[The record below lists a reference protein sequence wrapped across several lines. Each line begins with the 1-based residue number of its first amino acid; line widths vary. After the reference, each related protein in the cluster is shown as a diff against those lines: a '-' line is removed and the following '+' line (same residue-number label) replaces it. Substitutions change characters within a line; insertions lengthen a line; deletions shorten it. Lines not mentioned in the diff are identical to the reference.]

1 MTPLDADLGVVLA
14 QIGLASL
21 RVLVAFSLLPLFAP
35 RLLPG
40 LARGCLI
47 LAISV
52 PPAVAR
58 LHAPAPVPDSGL
70 GLLLLLVSESA
81 VGVLLGLGI
90 GAFCAGLQAA
100 GEIID
105 HQTGLTFTQNIDPM
119 HGNSTS
125 LSAHLLERVLFA
137 ALMASGLLLV
147 VVDTVYLSYQI
158 WPVGQPPQGLGMHV
172 PLSLASQAA
181 RLFAWA
187 LLLAGPVVLV
197 LFVLDLGLGLLNRSA
212 PQFNVF
218 SLSMSLK
225 PLVGL
230 AVLAAALPMLL
241 EYTVLA
247 LFETVATLRGLI
259 LGIGG
264 RA

>member
-1 MTPLDADLGVVLA
+1 MSTQQVDATALLVHAAVAG
-14 QIGLASL
+14 L
-21 RVLVAFSLLPLFAP
+21 RVMTLFLFLPLFAKG
-35 RLLPG
+35 LLPQ
-40 LARGCLI
+40 LSRGCLG
-47 LAISV
+47 LAIAL
-52 PPAVAR
+52 PPTLAGV
-58 LHAPAPVPDSGL
+58 LSPVPLPEGGL
-70 GLLLLLVSESA
+70 GLVLLLSSEITA
-81 VGVLLGLGI
+81 GALLGLGI

-158 WPVGQPPQGLGMHV
+158 WPVGQPPQGLGMHL
-172 PLSLASQAA
+172 PLSLASQAS

-218 SLSMSLK
+218 GLSMSLK

-264 RA
+264 RT